1 MDGAWE
7 MVDYLKIKKFKP
19 GEEKTMGQGKILL
32 RTIAIAAAL
41 TFAVA
46 AYAQTN
52 YPTRTIR
59 ILVGFTPGSA
69 SDLTARLVASDMS
82 KTLGQQVIIENK
94 PGAGATIAA
103 TEAARAPNDGYTL
116 FLTSSAIAANAAFM
130 NLKFDMKK
138 DFAAIAPVN
147 EVPLILAVN
156 PSLGVKTVGDLVKLA
171 KSKPGELTYGSPG
184 VGTGSHLGPELFNV
198 RAGVKIRQVSYRG
211 SPEAVNDVLAG
222 RTSLIFSP
230 SAVVLPHVQGGR
242 LVALASGGT
251 RRAGVTP
258 NLPTM
263 MESGV
268 PDFDVSTWFGLV
280 APAGTPK
287 PIVDKLAQA
296 VNAALKSEGVRAGFK
311 AQGFDALG
319 GSPEEFEAFIDR
331 ELKKWAAAAAAAGLK
346 RP

>member
-1 MDGAWE
+1 MELSRA
-7 MVDYLKIKKFKP
+7 
-19 GEEKTMGQGKILL
+19 LL
-32 RTIAIAAAL
+32 RAIATVVAL
-41 TFAVA
+41 TCAAA

-59 ILVGFTPGSA
+59 ILVGFTAGSA
-69 SDLTARLVASDMS
+69 SDLTARLIASDMS

-103 TEAARAPNDGYTL
+103 TEAARAANDGYTL

-138 DFAAIAPVN
+138 DFAPIAPVN
-147 EVPLILAVN
+147 DVPIILAVN
-156 PSLGVKTVGDLVKLA
+156 PSLGVKTVGELIKLA
-171 KSKPGELTYGSPG
+171 KAKPGELTYGSPG
-184 VGTGSHLGPELFNV
+184 IGTGSHLGAELFNA
-198 RAGVKIRQVSYRG
+198 RAGIKVRQVSYRG

-251 RRAGVTP
+251 KRAGATP

-263 MESGV
+263 MEAGV

-311 AQGFDALG
+311 TQGFDTLG
-319 GSPEEFEAFIDR
+319 GSPAEFETFIDR

>member
-1 MDGAWE
+1 
-7 MVDYLKIKKFKP
+7 
-19 GEEKTMGQGKILL
+19 MGQGRITL
-32 RTIAIAAAL
+32 RAIAVSAAL
-41 TFAVA
+41 VFAGA
-46 AYAQTN
+46 AHAQTD
-52 YPTRTIR
+52 YPSRTIR
-59 ILVGFTPGSA
+59 ILVGFTAGSA
-69 SDLTARLVASDMS
+69 SDLTARLVASQMS

-103 TEAARAPNDGYTL
+103 TEAARASNDGYTL
-116 FLTSSAIAANAAFM
+116 FLTSSAIAANVAFM
-130 NLKFDMKK
+130 PNLKFDMKK
-138 DFAAIAPVN
+138 DFAPIASIN
-147 EVPLILAVN
+147 DVPIILAVN
-156 PSLGVKTVGDLVKLA
+156 PSLGVKSVGDLVKLA

-184 VGTGSHLGPELFNV
+184 VGTGSHLGAELFNV
-198 RAGVKIRQVSYRG
+198 RAGIKVRQVSYRG

-251 RRAGVTP
+251 KRAGVTP

-311 AQGFDALG
+311 AQGFDTLG
-319 GSPEEFEAFIDR
+319 GSPEEFEKFIDR

>member
-1 MDGAWE
+1 M
-7 MVDYLKIKKFKP
+7 P
-19 GEEKTMGQGKILL
+19 
-32 RTIAIAAAL
+32 
-41 TFAVA
+41 
-46 AYAQTN
+46 
-52 YPTRTIR
+52 
-59 ILVGFTPGSA
+59 
-69 SDLTARLVASDMS
+69 
-82 KTLGQQVIIENK
+82 
-94 PGAGATIAA
+94 
-103 TEAARAPNDGYTL
+103 
-116 FLTSSAIAANAAFM
+116 

-138 DFAAIAPVN
+138 DFAPIASIN
-147 EVPLILAVN
+147 DVPIILAVN
-156 PSLGVKTVGDLVKLA
+156 PSLGVKSVGDLVKLA
-171 KSKPGELTYGSPG
+171 KSEPGELTYGSPG
-184 VGTGSHLGPELFNV
+184 IGTGSHLGAELFNV
-198 RAGVKIRQVSYRG
+198 RAGIKVRQVSYRG

-251 RRAGVTP
+251 KRAGVTP

-296 VNAALKSEGVRAGFK
+296 VNAALKSEGVSAGFK
-311 AQGFDALG
+311 AQGFDTLG
-319 GSPEEFEAFIDR
+319 GSPEEFEKFIDR

>member
-1 MDGAWE
+1 MAHSI
-7 MVDYLKIKKFKP
+7 V
-19 GEEKTMGQGKILL
+19 
-32 RTIAIAAAL
+32 RTIIVLAAL
-41 TFAVA
+41 ALASA
-46 AYAQTN
+46 AHAQAD
-52 YPTRTIR
+52 YPNRTIR
-59 ILVGFTPGSA
+59 ILVGFTAGSA
-69 SDLTARLVASDMS
+69 SDLTARLIASHMS
-82 KTLGQQVIIENK
+82 KTLGQQIIIENK

-103 TEAARAPNDGYTL
+103 TEAARAANDGYTL
-116 FLTSSAIAANAAFM
+116 FLTSSAIAANVAFM

-138 DFAAIAPVN
+138 DFAPIAPVN
-147 EVPLILAVN
+147 DVPIILAVD
-156 PSLGVKTVGDLVKLA
+156 PSLGVKSVGDLVKLA
-171 KSKPGELTYGSPG
+171 KAKPGELTYGSPG
-184 VGTGSHLGPELFNV
+184 IGTGSHLGAELFNV
-198 RAGVKIRQVSYRG
+198 RAGIKVRQVSYRG

-251 RRAGVTP
+251 KRAGVTP
-258 NLPTM
+258 HLPTM

-296 VNAALKSEGVRAGFK
+296 VNAALKSEEVKAGFK
-311 AQGFDALG
+311 TQGFDTLG
-319 GSPEEFEAFIDR
+319 GSPEEFAKFLDR
-331 ELKKWAAAAAAAGLK
+331 ELVKWAAAAAAAGLK

>member
-1 MDGAWE
+1 MTHSI
-7 MVDYLKIKKFKP
+7 V
-19 GEEKTMGQGKILL
+19 
-32 RTIAIAAAL
+32 RTIVVLAALSLTAAA
-41 TFAVA
+41 
-46 AYAQTN
+46 AQAQAD
-52 YPTRTIR
+52 YPNRTIR

-69 SDLTARLVASDMS
+69 SDLTARLIASDMS

-103 TEAARAPNDGYTL
+103 TEAARSPNDGYTL

-156 PSLGVKTVGDLVKLA
+156 PSLGVKSVGDLVKLA

-230 SAVVLPHVQGGR
+230 SAVVLPHVQAGR

-251 RRAGVTP
+251 KRAGVTP

-311 AQGFDALG
+311 TQGFDSLG
-319 GSPEEFEAFIDR
+319 GSPEEFEKFIDR